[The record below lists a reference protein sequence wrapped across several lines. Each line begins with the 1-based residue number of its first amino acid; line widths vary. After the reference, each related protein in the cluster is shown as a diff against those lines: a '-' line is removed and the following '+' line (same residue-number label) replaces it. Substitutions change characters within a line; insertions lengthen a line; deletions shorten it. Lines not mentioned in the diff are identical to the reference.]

1 MRFEEK
7 LGHTKLNSE
16 KYIMDLIRND
26 WKHILRNESSQKPLL
41 KTFGKYEKIGKL
53 PSI

>member
-7 LGHTKLNSE
+7 LGHTKLDSE
-16 KYIMDLIRND
+16 KYIMNFIRND
-26 WKHILRNESSQKPLL
+26 WKHKLRNESSQKPLL
-41 KTFGKYEKIGKL
+41 KTFGKYERIGKL